1 MKDKKALCISASNM
15 MKSRDKSTS
24 YRICGIISGLLAK
37 KRISCKILDLRDY
50 SLSPCTGCGGCYEKK
65 RCAHDKDF
73 NCIYEEM
80 IQADYVFFVSPHY
93 APIPAKLC
101 ALLEKME
108 QITFVHWWRDH
119 SYRSELWGSLAGI
132 ISHGGGD
139 KGALKS
145 YKKMVNDTISN
156 ALGTVQMRT
165 VPFNSE
171 WNTGIS
177 LPVERVVDKKGV
189 FPVQEYEWKK
199 MEEEIRKYVE
209 IIVQT
214 SKSLYAIY

>member
-1 MKDKKALCISASNM
+1 M
-15 MKSRDKSTS
+15 MGSRDKSTS
-24 YRICGIISGLLAK
+24 YRICEIISGLLAK
-37 KRISCKILDLRDY
+37 KKISCKILDLREY
-50 SLSPCTGCGGCYEKK
+50 TLSPCTGCGGCYEKK
-65 RCAHDKDF
+65 RCVHDRDF

-80 IQADYVFFVSPHY
+80 TGADYVFFVSPHY

-108 QITFVHWWRDH
+108 QITFLHWWRDH
-119 SYRSELWGSLAGI
+119 TYESELCGILAGL

-139 KGALKS
+139 VRALKS

-171 WNTGIS
+171 WNTGIA
-177 LPVERVVDKKGV
+177 LAAERVLNKKGI
-189 FPVQEYEWKK
+189 FPVQEYDWDK
-199 MEEEIRKYVE
+199 MEDEIKKYVE

-214 SKSLYAIY
+214 SKSLYAIC

>member
-1 MKDKKALCISASNM
+1 
-15 MKSRDKSTS
+15 
-24 YRICGIISGLLAK
+24 
-37 KRISCKILDLRDY
+37 
-50 SLSPCTGCGGCYEKK
+50 
-65 RCAHDKDF
+65 
-73 NCIYEEM
+73 
-80 IQADYVFFVSPHY
+80 
-93 APIPAKLC
+93 
-101 ALLEKME
+101 
-108 QITFVHWWRDH
+108 
-119 SYRSELWGSLAGI
+119 
-132 ISHGGGD
+132 
-139 KGALKS
+139 
-145 YKKMVNDTISN
+145 MVNETISN
-156 ALGTVQMRT
+156 ALGTVEMRT